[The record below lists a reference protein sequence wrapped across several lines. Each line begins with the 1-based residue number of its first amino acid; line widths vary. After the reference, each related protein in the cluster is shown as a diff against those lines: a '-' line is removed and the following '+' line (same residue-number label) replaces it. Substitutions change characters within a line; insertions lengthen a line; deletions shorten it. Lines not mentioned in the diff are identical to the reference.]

1 MKLAIFENIMTP
13 GGHEVEFDRIIVE
26 EFRALG
32 HSVEFYVPENF
43 SFQFDYHTPVTRL
56 KGDAVTYT
64 NSRGLKKIFAAAKR
78 EINRQRWYSQLFDA
92 QKNFDALIVPT
103 STYRYLRA
111 LNHSVLKKISV
122 PMIFILHGINPA
134 EAPKFLDAAEKLST
148 NRNIKP
154 VVLTFGNDIFGE
166 RRENIFTIYPPT
178 YTAHDLKKQ
187 FGIRNE
193 ELGINDEN
201 ISNSKFQIPNC
212 LKVGFFGQYRREKNL
227 RGLLEVFLRGKY
239 TRKVKLQV
247 QGSTMHKEDS
257 DDFEEIIR
265 QYGDD
270 ERLSFLHKG
279 LIGAEWQRAIF
290 GVDALLMPYSSP
302 RYRYHWGGMLFT
314 AIGFGKPVVA
324 DNDMNPEVFDLYRV
338 GETFQSGNLDELARV
353 LENFIND
360 FDENFPTYA
369 ANLQAAGEN
378 FSPKNF
384 AKRIEKIIN
393 L

>member
-1 MKLAIFENIMTP
+1 MRIAIFENIMTP
-13 GGHEVEFDRIIVE
+13 GGHEVEFDRILVE

-32 HSVEFYVPENF
+32 HAVEFYVPENF
-43 SFQFDYHTPVTRL
+43 SFQFDYQTPVTRL

-64 NSRGLKKIFAAAKR
+64 NSRGWRKIFSAAKR
-78 EINRQRWYSQLFDA
+78 EINRQRWYSQLADA

-122 PMIFILHGINPA
+122 PMIFILHGINPT
-134 EAPKFLDAAEKLST
+134 EAPKFLAAADKLAG

-154 VVLTFGNDIFGE
+154 VVLTFGDNIFGE

-178 YTAHDLKKQ
+178 YTARDLKVTPK
-187 FGIRNE
+187 
-193 ELGINDEN
+193 
-201 ISNSKFQIPNC
+201 ISAAGDV

-239 TRKVKLQV
+239 TRRVELQV
-247 QGSTMHKEDS
+247 QGSTMHAEDAA
-257 DDFEEIIR
+257 DFEDIIR
-265 QYGDD
+265 QYRGD

-279 LIGAEWQRAIF
+279 LIGAEWQRAIL
-290 GVDALLMPYSSP
+290 GVDALLMPYSAP

-324 DNDMNPEVFDLYRV
+324 SDDMNPEVFAQYRV
-338 GETFQSGNLDELARV
+338 GETFPAGNVDALGNV
-353 LENFIND
+353 LEAFIND
-360 FDENFPTYA
+360 FDKNFPTYA
-369 ANLQAAGEN
+369 ENLRAAGDE
-378 FSPKNF
+378 FSPVNF
-384 AKRIEKIIN
+384 ARRLEKIIS
-393 L
+393 LRGQ

>member
-1 MKLAIFENIMTP
+1 MRLAIFENIMTP
-13 GGHEVEFDRIIVE
+13 GGHEVEFDRILVE
-26 EFRALG
+26 EFRSLG

-43 SFQFDYHTPVTRL
+43 SFQFDYHTPVNRL

-78 EINRQRWYSQLFDA
+78 EVNRQRWYSQLFAA

-111 LNHSVLKKISV
+111 LNHSALKKISV
-122 PMIFILHGINPA
+122 PVIFILHGINPT
-134 EAPKFLDAAEKLST
+134 EAPKFLAAADKLAA

-154 VVLTFGNDIFGE
+154 VVLTFTDNIFGE

-178 YTAHDLKKQ
+178 YTARDLKVVPK
-187 FGIRNE
+187 
-193 ELGINDEN
+193 
-201 ISNSKFQIPNC
+201 ISAAGEV

-227 RGLLEVFLRGKY
+227 RGLLEVFLRGNY
-239 TRKVKLQV
+239 TRRVELQV
-247 QGSTMHKEDS
+247 QGSTMHAEDA

-265 QYGDD
+265 QYSGD

-279 LIGAEWQRAIF
+279 LIGAEWQRAIL
-290 GVDALLMPYSSP
+290 GVDALLMPYSAP

-324 DNDMNPEVFDLYRV
+324 SDDMNPEVFELYRV
-338 GETFQSGNLDELARV
+338 GETFKSGDVDELARV

-360 FDENFPTYA
+360 FDKNFPTYSK
-369 ANLQAAGEN
+369 NLRAAGDD
-378 FSPKNF
+378 FSPVNF
-384 AKRIEKIIN
+384 ARRLEKIIGS
-393 L
+393 